1 MTEAAAAQEQTKTWS
16 QEHPGEPVVVFE
28 NVFLSFNGN
37 SVLEDISFE
46 VKPGETRILLGPAG
60 VGKSVLL
67 KLANGLI
74 KPDSGRIL
82 VFGQEV
88 NTMRQEDLFLL
99 RAKIGT
105 VFQEG
110 ALFDSMS
117 VRDNVGYRLNEER
130 VAGDEVEKRVRDSLR
145 FVELEQTLDK
155 FPSELSGGMRR
166 RVSIARAIISHPELL
181 LYDSPTGGLDP
192 ITSTTI
198 ISLIIKQ
205 RDVNQ
210 TSSLLVSHRLQDAF
224 MLATHKFN
232 QETNKIEK
240 LPDGGI
246 EESTTFLVLHE
257 RKLVFNGSTHE
268 LVHSEDPFVQEYLS

>member
-1 MTEAAAAQEQTKTWS
+1 MAETPVQEASKTWS
-16 QEHPGEPVVVFE
+16 EEHPGEPVVTFE
-28 NVFLSFNGN
+28 NVYLSFNGN

-46 VKPGETRILLGPAG
+46 IKPGETRILLGPAG

-74 KPDSGRIL
+74 KPDRGRIC

-88 NTMRQEDLFLL
+88 DTMRERDLFVL
-99 RAKIGT
+99 RAKIGS

-110 ALFDSMS
+110 ALFDSMT

-130 VAGDEVEKRVRDSLR
+130 VDPAEVEKRVTDSLR
-145 FVELEQTLDK
+145 FVELEHTLDK

-166 RVSIARAIISHPELL
+166 RVSIARAIISRPELL

-198 ISLIIKQ
+198 IDLIIKQ
-205 RDVNQ
+205 RDVYR

-224 MLATHKFN
+224 MLATHRFN
-232 QETNKIEK
+232 EKTNSVEK
-240 LPDGGI
+240 VPDGGI
-246 EESTTFLVLHE
+246 EESTTFMMLHE
-257 RKLVFNGSTHE
+257 KKLVFNGSTHE
-268 LVHSEDPFVQEYLS
+268 LVHSEDPFIKEYLS